1 MTSKSLNQSRA
12 EVDLV
17 GYRHKDGAIQIE
29 LRAHKH
35 SSPCP
40 SCGQHSSRVHSRYRR
55 TIADLPWAGLPACI
69 LLQTRKFFCVEEG
82 CSRRIFTERL
92 PETAERY
99 ARRSSR
105 LKQALTW
112 VSLALG
118 GRAGTRLIGRLGLPA
133 SRATMLRTL
142 RGQSH
147 SAKTPSPRVLG
158 IDEWAW
164 KKGHR
169 YGTILC
175 DLEAAR
181 VVDLLPM
188 RDAET
193 VAAWLRQHPTVQV
206 VSRDRAG
213 AFADAIAKGAPSAS
227 QVADR
232 WHLLNNLL
240 ERLIAL
246 LEHHRGTVR
255 EVRNSFR
262 AANAE
267 LSVSHE
273 SEDTRTTA
281 LQRKDQNR
289 QRRIDLYQRMKEL
302 IDNGKSQA
310 QAAATLGLGLRTIQR
325 WVACGVFR
333 ERKHRAFSSQV
344 DAFGPYLEKRVAN
357 GCRSATVL
365 WREISRQGYQG
376 QIVSIWDWLQ
386 RRFDGLRKTRL
397 GGPPTKRRS
406 PLCLEKVAWIM
417 LKTTPQRSPF
427 LKALY
432 RASAELKSLARVA
445 KSFFEMIR
453 KRDASRWP
461 AWLQMA
467 LHSPLASF
475 ARRLQRDQKAVAEA
489 LRLPWSN
496 GMVEGQIHRLKLI
509 KRQMYGRAGFD
520 LLRLRV
526 LQRA

>member
-1 MTSKSLNQSRA
+1 MTPKTLTPNRSEA
-12 EVDLV
+12 ELV
-17 GYRHKDGAIQIE
+17 CFRQKDGAIEIE
-29 LRAHKH
+29 LRAHQH

-55 TIADLPWAGLPACI
+55 TIADLPWAGLQAYI
-69 LLQTRKFFCVEEG
+69 LLQTRRFFCVDER
-82 CSRRIFTERL
+82 CSRLIFTERL
-92 PETAERY
+92 PGTVERY

-105 LKQALTW
+105 LRQALTW

-118 GRAGTRLIGRLGLPA
+118 GRASARLAGRLGLPA
-133 SRATMLRTL
+133 SRATLLRTL

-147 SAKTPSPRVLG
+147 PATTPSPRVLG

-175 DLEAAR
+175 DLEAGQ
-181 VVDLLPM
+181 VVDLLPT

-240 ERLIAL
+240 ETLIGL
-246 LEHHRGTVR
+246 LERHRATVR
-255 EVRNSFR
+255 EVRDSFR
-262 AANAE
+262 AARE
-267 LSVSHE
+267 QRSVSYE
-273 SEDTRTTA
+273 SDDALTKT
-281 LQRKDQNR
+281 LQRKKQNR
-289 QRRIDLYQRMKEL
+289 ERRIDLYQRMREL

-310 QAAATLGLGLRTIQR
+310 QAAATLGLGLRTVQR
-325 WVACGVFR
+325 WVAYGVFR
-333 ERKHRAFSSQV
+333 ERKHRVFSSQV
-344 DAFGPYLEKRVAN
+344 DAFGPYLKKRVAD
-357 GCRSATVL
+357 GCRSATAL
-365 WREISRQGYQG
+365 WREISRRGYQG
-376 QIVSIWDWLQ
+376 RVVSVWDWLQ
-386 RRFDGLRKTRL
+386 RRFEGLRNTRTGAPL
-397 GGPPTKRRS
+397 EKRRS
-406 PLCLEKVAWIM
+406 PFCLEKVAWLI
-417 LKTTPQRSPF
+417 LKTTPQKSPF
-427 LKALY
+427 LEALFQ
-432 RASAELKSLARVA
+432 ASAELKSLARA
-445 KSFFEMIR
+445 ARSFFDMIR
-453 KRDASRWP
+453 KRDASAWP
-461 AWLQMA
+461 AWLEMA
-467 LHSPLASF
+467 SRSPLASF
-475 ARRLQRDQKAVAEA
+475 ARRLRRDEKAVAEA

-509 KRQMYGRAGFD
+509 KRQMYGRASFD

-526 LQRA
+526 LRQA